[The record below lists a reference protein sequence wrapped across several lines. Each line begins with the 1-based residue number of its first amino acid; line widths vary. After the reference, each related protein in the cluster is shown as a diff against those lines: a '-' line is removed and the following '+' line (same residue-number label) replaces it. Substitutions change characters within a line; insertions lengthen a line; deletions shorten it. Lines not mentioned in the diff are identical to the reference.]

1 MRDMPETRG
10 APRKHDAATDSA
22 VERPAAGRG
31 ERGNRRAEVPSRLL
45 TNLTWPDVRDALQR
59 GSGIILPVGS
69 AEQHGFHL
77 PLSTDTLVATDLAV
91 TIAGRLD
98 YLVAPPVNYGYRSR
112 PLSGGGPGFPG
123 TISLSAN
130 ALVLMVTDILSELIR
145 HGFRRLVVLSMHLE
159 NQNMLYESAC
169 LAFRGHED
177 AGVRIM
183 VVEQPF
189 ASLSQAV
196 IDTLFPDGF
205 PGWEVEHAAVLE
217 TSLMLNLH
225 PELVW
230 MDRAVD
236 DGAKRRAY
244 YEMLPVPDDL
254 ITASGT
260 LWRATQ
266 GTAAKGR
273 AAWEQ
278 MLVYLEDAIRLEMG
292 CPLPAVS
299 VLTGSAIEASAEPS
313 ATHQSV

>member
-1 MRDMPETRG
+1 MRETRG
-10 APRKHDAATDSA
+10 APPKLGAATDSA
-22 VERPAAGRG
+22 AERAAADSEGAR
-31 ERGNRRAEVPSRLL
+31 VPSRLL
-45 TNLTWPDVRDALQR
+45 TDLTWPDVRDALQR
-59 GSGIILPVGS
+59 GSGIILPVG
-69 AEQHGFHL
+69 ATEQHGYHL

-130 ALVLMVTDILSELIR
+130 ALVSVVTDILSELIR
-145 HGFRRLVVLSMHLE
+145 HGFKRLVVLSMHLE

-177 AGVRIM
+177 ADVRIM

-189 ASLSQAV
+189 APLSQTV

-217 TSLMLNLH
+217 TSLMLSLH
-225 PELVW
+225 PELVRLE
-230 MDRAVD
+230 RAVD
-236 DGAKRRAY
+236 DGAKRRAS

-266 GTAAKGR
+266 GTAAKGH
-273 AAWEQ
+273 AAWEE
-278 MLVYLEDAIRLEMG
+278 MLVCLEDAIRLEMS
-292 CPLPAVS
+292 CQAPAVS
-299 VLTGSAIEASAEPS
+299 VLPGSAIEASVES
-313 ATHQSV
+313 SVSHQSV